1 MDDHV
6 DSMDASLSTL
16 SVKVLTIFV
25 IRHDHTQMSG
35 DMQFAESDQI
45 RKKDPP
51 AKMRFLAFFSDT
63 HEDNISEV
71 HRPNQPLWGI
81 LYHRQVPYI
90 RPPGIPCREIQSGVL
105 EFQESDFQSDLSFY
119 MDVGEFI

>member
-1 MDDHV
+1 MSDD
-6 DSMDASLSTL
+6 
-16 SVKVLTIFV
+16 
-25 IRHDHTQMSG
+25 R
-35 DMQFAESDQI
+35 QFAESDQT

-63 HEDNISEV
+63 HEGNISEV
-71 HRPNQPLWGI
+71 HRPNRPLWGI
-81 LYHRQVPYI
+81 LYHRQAPYI
-90 RPPGIPCREIQSGVL
+90 QPRGIPCREIQSGVL